1 LLRTPVIIV
10 MVHWTLP
17 RAQTHRMEQRISLFT
32 LAVRDLA
39 ASRRFYVDGL
49 GWTPHLEA
57 SGEVVMIRVGEHLL
71 LSLWAASGFEAEVG
85 PIRSGAGVV
94 PVTIAHN
101 VGTDS
106 AVDDVLGA
114 AQRAGARVWPAER
127 REWGGYSGY
136 FADPDDFRWEVACT
150 GAEGPLRF
158 LVP

>member
-1 LLRTPVIIV
+1 
-10 MVHWTLP
+10 
-17 RAQTHRMEQRISLFT
+17 MEQRISLLT
-32 LAVRDLA
+32 LAVRDLE

-57 SGEVVMIRVGEHLL
+57 PGDVVMIRVGQHLL

-101 VGTDS
+101 VATDV
-106 AVDDVLGA
+106 AVDGVLA
-114 AQRAGARVWPAER
+114 AAERAGARVWPAER

-136 FADPDDFRWEVACT
+136 FADPDDFRWEVAWT
-150 GAEGPLRF
+150 GAGGPLAF
-158 LVP
+158 LVPEPGETRWT